1 MTTFIITDLK
11 VNTDPETQQ
20 LDDTAWMNPGGQM
33 VQYWEGGKKKKKSDG
48 ILDLD
53 LYWPQT
59 NCAPV
64 LEAEI

>member
-20 LDDTAWMNPGGQM
+20 LDDTAWMNPGGQT
-33 VQYWEGGKKKKKSDG
+33 VQYWEGGKKG
-48 ILDLD
+48 GRRHIRPGLNL
-53 LYWPQT
+53 
-59 NCAPV
+59 APNKLHV